1 MSVQHGPNTVH
12 QKECYYHLTMNSL
25 RPLFFAS
32 LLILQSCGFAPRG
45 SITELSDLGSIYVD
59 AARDSSLTIDL
70 QKALADRAFRIAPNR
85 DAADIWLRLSGE
97 QQVQRI
103 VSLQSTGRVSEFEL
117 SHSVNMLIAQSEAGE
132 QLRYEQNQSP
142 NRVEVI
148 REYTYDTRGV
158 LGKENE
164 ARTLRVEMRE
174 ELIRQI
180 VLRAIA
186 SLGPSVAS

>member
-1 MSVQHGPNTVH
+1 
-12 QKECYYHLTMNSL
+12 MNL
-25 RPLFFAS
+25 PKT
-32 LLILQSCGFAPRG
+32 LLPVLVILSAMQGCGFAPRG
-45 SITELSDLGSIYVD
+45 SITELSDPGSIYID
-59 AARDSSLTIDL
+59 AARGSSLTIAL
-70 QKALADRAFRIAPNR
+70 QKALADRAFKIAPNR
-85 DAADIWLRLSGE
+85 DAADIWLRLTGE
-97 QQVQRI
+97 DQVQRI

-132 QLRYEQNQSP
+132 ELKYEQNQLP
-142 NRVEVI
+142 NRVEVV

-164 ARTLRVEMRE
+164 ARTLRGEMRE

-186 SLGPSVAS
+186 SLGTSITS

>member
-1 MSVQHGPNTVH
+1 
-12 QKECYYHLTMNSL
+12 MNL
-25 RPLFFAS
+25 RRYLFIAS
-32 LLILQSCGFAPRG
+32 FLVIQGCGFAPRG
-45 SITELSDLGSIYVD
+45 SITELSDPGSIFIDV
-59 AARDSSLTIDL
+59 ARDSSLTIDL
-70 QKALADRAFRIAPNR
+70 QKALVDRAFRIAPNR

-97 QQVQRI
+97 NQVQRI

-132 QLRYEQNQSP
+132 ELKYEQNQLP
-142 NRVEVI
+142 NRVEVV

-164 ARTLRVEMRE
+164 ARTLRGEMRE

-186 SLGPSVAS
+186 SLGTSVAPS

>member
-1 MSVQHGPNTVH
+1 MRACHIYWFAALLLVQ
-12 QKECYYHLTMNSL
+12 
-25 RPLFFAS
+25 A
-32 LLILQSCGFAPRG
+32 CGFQPRG
-45 SITELSDLGSIYVD
+45 SITELSDPGSIFID
-59 AARDSSLTIDL
+59 ATRDSTLTSDL
-70 QKALADRAFRIAPNR
+70 EKALTDRAFRIAPNR
-85 DAADIWLRLSGE
+85 DAADIWLRLTGE

-117 SHSVNMLIAQSEAGE
+117 SHSVNMQVAQSNTG
-132 QLRYEQNQSP
+132 QDIKYDPVQSP

-164 ARTLRVEMRE
+164 ARTLRGEMRE

-186 SLGPSVAS
+186 RLGASVSS

>member
-1 MSVQHGPNTVH
+1 VVWVL
-12 QKECYYHLTMNSL
+12 YYLAMAL
-25 RPLFFAS
+25 RRYRFLAV
-32 LLILQSCGFAPRG
+32 LLAVLLAQGCGFAPRG
-45 SITELSDLGSIYVD
+45 SITELSDPGSIYIDV
-59 AARDSSLTIDL
+59 ARDSSLAIDL
-70 QKALADRAFRIAPNR
+70 QKALIDRAFRIAPNR
-85 DAADIWLRLSGE
+85 DAADIWLRLTDE
-97 QQVQRI
+97 NQEQRI

-132 QLRYEQNQSP
+132 ELRYEQNQLP
-142 NRVEVI
+142 NRVEVV

-164 ARTLRVEMRE
+164 ARTLRGEMRE

-186 SLGPSVAS
+186 SLGTSVTS

>member
-1 MSVQHGPNTVH
+1 MRASRILCFAVLLLVQ
-12 QKECYYHLTMNSL
+12 
-25 RPLFFAS
+25 A
-32 LLILQSCGFAPRG
+32 CGFQPRG
-45 SITELSDLGSIYVD
+45 SITELSDPGSIFID
-59 AARDSSLTIDL
+59 ATRDSTLTTDL
-70 QKALADRAFRIAPNR
+70 QKALTDRAFRIAPNR
-85 DAADIWLRLSGE
+85 DEADTWLRLTGE

-117 SHSVNMLIAQSEAGE
+117 SHSVNMQVAQSKLGQDIKYDPA
-132 QLRYEQNQSP
+132 QSP

-164 ARTLRVEMRE
+164 ARTLRGEMRE

-186 SLGPSVAS
+186 RLGTSVTS